1 MGNRKSELCSSNLA
15 LCNSINWN
23 SVLSLKKH
31 QNFISKSSC
40 FRPSIVVYC
49 FSYLYGINCII
60 SLSLFWLYVALS
72 ITLSHS
78 LLVVCCSVYNFIS
91 LSFIVVLSISFLSIM
106 FISISVCTY
115 CLFYTAH
122 QLVSSPSLWLSQALL
137 GTRFVFFKLLFT
149 EDVLP
154 NVPQTQLH
162 FIIFHTCALAAGKR
176 M

>member
-78 LLVVCCSVYNFIS
+78 LLLLFCLS
-91 LSFIVVLSISFLSIM
+91 LFLSIM

-154 NVPQTQLH
+154 NVPQTQSH

>member
-60 SLSLFWLYVALS
+60 SLSL
-72 ITLSHS
+72 
-78 LLVVCCSVYNFIS
+78 LVVCCSVYNFIS
-91 LSFIVVLSISFLSIM
+91 LSFIVVLSISFFVYYVHLYIRMHLLS
-106 FISISVCTY
+106 FLYSSPTC
-115 CLFYTAH
+115 
-122 QLVSSPSLWLSQALL
+122 LVSFTVTITGSPRYS
-137 GTRFVFFKLLFT
+137 FCVF
-149 EDVLP
+149 
-154 NVPQTQLH
+154 QT
-162 FIIFHTCALAAGKR
+162 FIYRRCPT
-176 M
+176 